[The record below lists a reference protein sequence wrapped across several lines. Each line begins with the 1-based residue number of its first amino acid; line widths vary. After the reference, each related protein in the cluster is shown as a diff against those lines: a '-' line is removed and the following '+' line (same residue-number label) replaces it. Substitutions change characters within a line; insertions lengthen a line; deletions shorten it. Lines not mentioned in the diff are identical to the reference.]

1 MPHSSGSGLNAPGG
15 CLSKPTTSAVSA
27 APEASIAWAVVSADP
42 PVAQP
47 FLTLMN
53 GTPVRPSA
61 ETVVSALPAGVRAAG
76 GEVDLLPAQAGVG
89 ERAAGGDRRHLQ
101 AADALVAAERVD
113 AEADDRDVVA
123 HAAAPGRNAN
133 VSAPESPGAGISV
146 SSIGM
151 PISSSSGSTSVSR
164 ASTRTSPGS
173 ST

>member
-27 APEASIAWAVVSADP
+27 LPAASIACAVISAEP

-53 GTPVRPSA
+53 GHAGEPEHRHRRVGVA
-61 ETVVSALPAGVRAAG
+61 GGVRAAG
-76 GEVDLLPAQAGVG
+76 GEVDLLPAEAGVG
-89 ERAAGGDRRHLQ
+89 ERGAGGVRGHLQ
-101 AADALVAAERVD
+101 AGDARVAAEGVD
-113 AEADDRDVVA
+113 AEADDGDVVA
-123 HAAAPGRNAN
+123 HAGSTGRNAK
-133 VSAPESPGAGISV
+133 VTARVPGAGSASAPSPCRSRSCAGSDSV
-146 SSIGM
+146 R
-151 PISSSSGSTSVSR
+151 R